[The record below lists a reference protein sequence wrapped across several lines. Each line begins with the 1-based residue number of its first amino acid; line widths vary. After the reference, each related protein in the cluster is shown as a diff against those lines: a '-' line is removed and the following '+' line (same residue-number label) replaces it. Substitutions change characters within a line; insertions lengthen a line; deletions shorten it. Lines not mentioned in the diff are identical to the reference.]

1 MLCLDFN
8 RRGTYREEEARWE
21 EGGKTLNL
29 ILNILVNIIL
39 QKKYF
44 S

>member
-8 RRGTYREEEARWE
+8 RRGTWREEARWE